1 MRILVTGGAGFIG
14 SAFVRAALAQGAHV
28 CTLDKLTYA
37 GRLSN
42 LEEVSDHPRR
52 QFVRGDINDA
62 HLVADVLRSFA
73 PDSIVNFAAETHV
86 DRSITDAAA
95 FVHTNVQGVHTL
107 LDAALRFWER
117 LPETAARARFRFL
130 QVSTDEVFGA
140 LGPIGA
146 FTEAAPYAPRSPYAA
161 SKAAGDHLV
170 RAWRHTYDLPAMIA
184 ISSNNYGPR
193 QFPEK
198 FIPMAI
204 INAIEEEPIGLYGD
218 GAQIRDWIHV
228 DDHVTALLEILQR
241 GELGQSYLVGARNE
255 RKNIDVAAAICDIV
269 DELCPRS
276 GQGAR
281 RRLIALVPDRPGH
294 DRRYAVDCAKLE
306 RTLGWRAAVGFEQG
320 LRQTV
325 AWYLAHRDCWA
336 PVKGV
341 ASKRLGMRAVAE

>member
-1 MRILVTGGAGFIG
+1 MRILATGGAGFIG

-37 GRLSN
+37 GRVSN
-42 LEEVSDHPRR
+42 IEEVSAHPKHH
-52 QFVRGDINDA
+52 FVRGDINDA
-62 HLVADVLRSFA
+62 HLVADVLGSFA
-73 PDSIVNFAAETHV
+73 PDAIVNFAAETHV
-86 DRSITDAAA
+86 DRSIADAAA
-95 FVHTNVQGVHTL
+95 FVHTNILGVHTL
-107 LDAALRFWER
+107 LEAALRYWER
-117 LPETAARARFRFL
+117 LRKDARFRFL

-140 LGPIGA
+140 LGSTGA
-146 FTEAAPYAPRSPYAA
+146 FTETAPYAPRSPYAA

-170 RAWRHTYDLPAMIA
+170 RAWRNTYDLPAMIA

-204 INAIEEEPIGLYGD
+204 INAIEEAPIGLYGD

-228 DDHVTALLEILQR
+228 DDHVAALSEILQR

-255 RKNIDVAAAICDIV
+255 RRNIDVAAAICDIV
-269 DELCPRS
+269 DELCPRA

-281 RRLIALVPDRPGH
+281 RRLIVHAPDRPGH

-306 RTLGWRAAVGFEQG
+306 GTLGWRAAVGFEQG

-325 AWYLAHRDCWA
+325 AWYLAHRAWWT

-341 ASKRLGMRAVAE
+341 ASERLGMRAVAE